1 MRHSIRKVARVPGR
15 AMRFTLVLAAF
26 SCLVLVALPAA
37 AACDLERARDRLAS
51 ADDLR
56 DYIELW
62 HDLGNAWEASEDL
75 ARLTPVL
82 MEAGTALEECPASP
96 TATALRMDIRRFVV
110 WAERAGRA
118 LNIDD

>member
-1 MRHSIRKVARVPGR
+1 MKRSIWKTTRVPATAIR
-15 AMRFTLVLAAF
+15 VTLVLAAF
-26 SCLVLVALPAA
+26 SCFAIVALPAA
-37 AACDLERARDRLAS
+37 AACDPEHARHRLAW

-62 HDLGNAWEASEDL
+62 HDLGNPGEASEDL

-82 MEAGTALEECPASP
+82 IEAAAALEECPASS
-96 TATALRMDIRRFVV
+96 TATALRMDIRRMTV

-118 LNIDD
+118 LNFDD